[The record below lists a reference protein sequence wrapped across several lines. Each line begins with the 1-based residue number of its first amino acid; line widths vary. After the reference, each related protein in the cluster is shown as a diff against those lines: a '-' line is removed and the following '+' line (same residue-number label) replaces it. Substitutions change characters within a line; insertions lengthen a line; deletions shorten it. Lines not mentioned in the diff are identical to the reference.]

1 MNNLFLFLSQV
12 YKTNKIILFK
22 QLYERKPCEPW
33 YTDNLVSYTCAAGS
47 RSIMDGYPRGGF

>member
-47 RSIMDGYPRGGF
+47 RSIMDGYP